1 MDAMDIPQPVIYD
14 KNTINEML
22 EPYGAQTI
30 NHQKQVSR
38 TTENENLKTNFL
50 KITEFKDRPN
60 KGKTLDILNTH
71 LLYNTDNFETMK
83 NRCDITVLSKHQMD
97 NYKYMYQT
105 PNEKFEVLVDRMDTF
120 AEVICKHYAL
130 ELDAMADP
138 AMSSQSEIFTLG
150 RICCDSEG
158 KMNSNSIILE
168 PLPTLGG
175 KGVKLVLNNLSSYAL
190 FPGQI
195 VGIQGFNTL
204 GQELIVTKIFEIPL
218 LPMCRTRSGTVID
231 YNYGPTKLNGNP
243 LKVIIAAGPYTL
255 DSGLEF
261 EPLLELLNKVKI
273 EKPNVLILMGPF
285 IHEDHP
291 LIQEGEMEN
300 TPGETFRR
308 CISQPLKKF
317 MDNLPEI
324 KVVVIPS
331 IKDICH
337 HHLAFPQP
345 PFDKSGLPPETICFP
360 NPVQFQINEIIF
372 SICNVDV
379 LCNIYRE
386 EVSTTDKAERIFRT
400 SHHILTQRHLYPLFP
415 PSPGE
420 VNLDLKHSSSLDL
433 LYTPDVLILPS
444 KLKHFAK
451 IIDNV
456 ICINPGYL
464 AKGLNTYAKMVI
476 HPFPQELANEA
487 DVEHFVHKRTRVEIV
502 RL

>member
-1 MDAMDIPQPVIYD
+1 MDAMDTLKSVIYD
-14 KNTINEML
+14 KNTISEML
-22 EPYGAQTI
+22 DLYGTQAI
-30 NHQKQVSR
+30 NHQKQVSQ
-38 TTENENLKTNFL
+38 TTENENLKTNSL

-60 KGKTLDILNTH
+60 KGKTLEILNAH
-71 LLYNTDNFETMK
+71 LDNVDNLYNTDNFETMK

-105 PNEKFEVLVDRMDTF
+105 PNEKFEVLVDRMNIF
-120 AEVICKHYAL
+120 AEVICKHYAF
-130 ELDAMADP
+130 ELDAIADP

-195 VGIQGFNTL
+195 
-204 GQELIVTKIFEIPL
+204 PL

-255 DSGLEF
+255 DNGLEF
-261 EPLLELLNKVKI
+261 EPLLELLNKMKI

-291 LIQEGEMEN
+291 LIQEGEMKK
-300 TPGETFRR
+300 TPGETFRNR
-308 CISQPLKKF
+308 ISQPLKKF

-324 KVVVIPS
+324 KVIVIPN

-400 SHHILTQRHLYPLFP
+400 SHHLLTQRHLYPLFP

-487 DVEHFVHKRTRVEIV
+487 DVEHFVHKRARVEIV
-502 RL
+502 RI